1 MKTRE
6 KILEILEQ
14 NKGSFVSSRILT
26 DKINVSRNSIWKAVN
41 DLRNLGYEID
51 SVTNKGY
58 RLSDESDIISLQGI
72 ESFLK
77 DRSKISQVA
86 VFDELKSTNMTAK
99 IDAISGVIDKKVII
113 AKHQTAGVAHDGQN
127 YDSPKGGIYISIIKE
142 PPKDKK
148 RIKSCDIGKTVAGV
162 IESQTDKKIQL
173 DPKTNRIYLNGE
185 RICGIMTEYIAD
197 LETGDISTYVIGIGI
212 QLPGIS
218 KNRLIA
224 ALIDRLL

>member
-6 KILEILEQ
+6 KILEILEL

-26 DKINVSRNSIWKAVN
+26 EKTDVSRNAVWKAVN
-41 DLRNLGYEID
+41 DLRGLGYEID

-72 ESFLK
+72 ESYLNDK
-77 DRSKISQVA
+77 TKIDLVA

-99 IDAISGVIDKKVII
+99 IDAISGVIDKRVII
-113 AKHQTAGVAHDGQN
+113 AKHQTAGMAHAGQS
-127 YDSPKGGIYISIIKE
+127 YDSPKGGIYVSFIKQ

-148 RIKSCDIGKTVAGV
+148 RLNASDIGKTVANV
-162 IESQTDKKIQL
+162 IEAQIGKKTDIDQ
-173 DPKTNRIYLNGE
+173 KTNRIYLNGE
-185 RICGIMTEYIAD
+185 KICGIMTEYIAD

-212 QLPGIS
+212 KLPDIS

-224 ALIDRLL
+224 ALIDKLL